1 MEDSRALEPSGGIKV
16 TDQEK
21 SIAVPVQPSW
31 IRSLN
36 KTFLSAN
43 APVETHGLSYT
54 GSSDPSSS
62 SNHHDTRRPSVDE
75 CGGLYNRADTADR
88 TSRNRSSQLRLPHL
102 EQVTGSPG
110 GRGRQAG
117 AGIEFDI
124 TPSPS
129 EAFDTGLA
137 ISSHLRQI
145 TEQRQEEN
153 SSSRTLTLQLDAETN
168 TVIPASPHLSDR
180 LIRQAGQGTAFQVAT
195 EESLKSL
202 EEDVFAMDQDHSEI
216 VEDDRTRHYS
226 SNSTQSDSSSSLA
239 QKLLA
244 KAENHWLFQGEQ
256 AKDHNNSS
264 ATDKER
270 ADRLKHLNIAMP
282 MNL

>member
-1 MEDSRALEPSGGIKV
+1 MENSRALEPSGGIKG

-62 SNHHDTRRPSVDE
+62 SNHHDTASRPCVDDQ
-75 CGGLYNRADTADR
+75 GLYNRADTADR
-88 TSRNRSSQLRLPHL
+88 TSRNRNNQLRLPHL

-129 EAFDTGLA
+129 EAFDSGLA
-137 ISSHLRQI
+137 ISNHFHQI
-145 TEQRQEEN
+145 SEQRQEEN
-153 SSSRTLTLQLDAETN
+153 SSSSRTLTLQLDAETN
-168 TVIPASPHLSDR
+168 TVIPSPHLSDR
-180 LIRQAGQGTAFQVAT
+180 LLRQAGQGSAFKVAT

-202 EEDVFAMDQDHSEI
+202 EEDVFAMEDHSEI

-226 SNSTQSDSSSSLA
+226 SNSTQSDSSSLA

-264 ATDKER
+264 AADKER